1 MSRMRKST
9 CCPTFL
15 IAVGGPWLTIIG
27 GVMTEYA
34 IFQRLTDYIWL
45 GSKSVSD
52 ESHHYRLARIMH
64 ALERGMDRLKS
75 YYELWDRKDG
85 AEVSLSFEPSINA
98 YLDQSGQ
105 LVKFKY
111 ISKTEA
117 NPACVT
123 FLAKTLAEEPRQI
136 VVKFVERYCPDA
148 HALLAAACM
157 APALYYYGKAGV
169 QDGDPSYSGFKMVIT
184 EYIERSA
191 VYDDQALPDSII
203 DRTKCVL
210 QKLHDN
216 GYVYGDLRRAN
227 ILVTKEEQVKLVN
240 FEMTG
245 LDGKDC
251 YPLGISPLVEWPD
264 GVEGLSVMKIEHDFD
279 MLHKMR
285 SDP

>member
-1 MSRMRKST
+1 
-9 CCPTFL
+9 
-15 IAVGGPWLTIIG
+15 
-27 GVMTEYA
+27 MTEYA

-52 ESHHYRLARIMH
+52 ESHYYRVARIMH
-64 ALERGMDRLKS
+64 ALKRGMDRLINYCDLHVS
-75 YYELWDRKDG
+75 WDRRD
-85 AEVSLSFEPSINA
+85 EVKVSFEPSVNT

-105 LVKFKY
+105 LTKFKY
-111 ISKTEA
+111 ISKMEA
-117 NPACVT
+117 SPACVT
-123 FLAKTLAEEPRQI
+123 FLAETLEEDPRQI
-136 VVKFVERYCPDA
+136 IVKFVERYCPDA
-148 HALLAAACM
+148 HTLLAATGM
-157 APALYYYGKAGV
+157 APALYYHGKVGV

-191 VYDDQALPDSII
+191 AYDDGALSDLII
-203 DRTKCVL
+203 DRTKCAL

-216 GYVYGDLRRAN
+216 GYVYGNLRRAN

-264 GVEGLSVMKIEHDFD
+264 GVEGLAVMKMEHDFE
-279 MLHKMR
+279 MLNKVLADRERVGDTRM
-285 SDP
+285 S